1 MRKRWRIFAVLALMY
16 LVAYFYRVS
25 MAVVAK
31 DLAAEFQLPA
41 PRIGILS
48 GALFYAFALAQIP
61 LGPLLDRFGGR
72 RIVSLFGLL
81 TVAGSFLFALA
92 PGFLPLL
99 AGRLLIG
106 AGTAAVL
113 MGALKVFT
121 RWFSPREYATVSGLI
136 VAVGNLGNL
145 TATAPLAWAV
155 SLAGWRPPFV
165 AVGAVQLAVTL
176 LVFAVVRD
184 APPSPSAAGA
194 AGAAATPAAATPLAD
209 WGTVFRTPSFWL
221 LALLAFFWY
230 AGYMALQGLW
240 GGPWLMEI
248 LGLSRTGAGRL
259 LLLVSTGFITGCLGL
274 GTVADRLF
282 KSRKR
287 TLLAGQGLLLG
298 LLTLT
303 LGPAERL
310 SGPLLALLFFAFGL
324 AVSSGVTI
332 YPMVKEMF
340 PPRISATASTAL
352 NFFVLTGA
360 ATVQQAMGLV
370 IGRFPR
376 GAAGYPAAAYHSAFL
391 IPVCGLAMAW
401 TLFLFVRDTTPGK
414 H

>member
-1 MRKRWRIFAVLALMY
+1 MPKRWRIFAVLALMY

-31 DLAAEFQLPA
+31 DLAAEFHLSA
-41 PRIGILS
+41 PRIGSLS

-81 TVAGSFLFALA
+81 TVTGSLLFALA
-92 PGFLPLL
+92 PGFPSLL

-136 VAVGNLGNL
+136 VAVGNFGNL
-145 TATAPLAWAV
+145 SATAPLAWAV

-165 AVGAVQLAVTL
+165 TVAALQLAVTV
-176 LVFAVVRD
+176 LVFTVVRD
-184 APPSPSAAGA
+184 APLRRVAAGEEGSA
-194 AGAAATPAAATPLAD
+194 PGPAATPFAA

-248 LGLSRTGAGRL
+248 LGRSRTGAGRL
-259 LLLVSTGFITGCLGL
+259 LLLVSGGFITGCLGL
-274 GTVADRLF
+274 GAVTDRLF

-287 TLLAGQGLLLG
+287 TLLAGQGLLLA

-310 SGPLLALLFFAFGL
+310 PGPLLALAFFAFGL

-340 PPRISATASTAL
+340 PARISATASTAL

-376 GAAGYPAAAYHSAFL
+376 SAAGYPAAAYHSAFL
-391 IPVCGLAMAW
+391 IPVCGLAVAVL
-401 TLFLFVRDTTPGK
+401 LFLFVRDTTPGT